1 MLLQGVHTHP
11 DVVINTYQPLLPRV
25 PHQGRCTAV
34 GASQIMDYADMSYNL
49 TRLNQAVLHA
59 GKQHM

>member
-34 GASQIMDYADMSYNL
+34 CDKRIVDYTPMSYNL
-49 TRLNQAVLHA
+49 TRFDQAVLHA
-59 GKQHM
+59 ANQHM